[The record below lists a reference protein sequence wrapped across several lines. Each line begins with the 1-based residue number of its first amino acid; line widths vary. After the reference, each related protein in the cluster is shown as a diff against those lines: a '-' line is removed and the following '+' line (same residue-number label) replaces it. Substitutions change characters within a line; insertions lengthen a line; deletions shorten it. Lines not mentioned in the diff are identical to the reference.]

1 MPKPENLLMS
11 YIVCDMLS
19 KSDQTVAHDADY
31 KHLETPASRKKL
43 KWKPKKKT
51 EN

>member
-1 MPKPENLLMS
+1 MELALDLPNYP
-11 YIVCDMLS
+11 
-19 KSDQTVAHDADY
+19 DADY

-51 EN
+51 DEKQQKYGW